1 MLYPDT
7 GRRTKIVCTLGPA
20 SASEAVMEQLLR
32 AGMNIARLNFSHGS
46 HEGHKEMIGRFRK
59 VRDKLGLPAAVM
71 LDTKGPEIRI
81 CTFEK
86 GSVELQPGDAFTLT
100 TRPVAGTKE
109 IVSITFEDLPRQL
122 KKGDVVLLDDGR
134 LALEVT
140 DTNET
145 EIHTIVTEGGTLS
158 NRKGINLPGIHIEME
173 YLSEQDKSDL
183 IFGAEMDVDYVAA
196 SFVRTADDVI
206 AVRKL
211 LDYYGGQHIKIIS
224 KIENLEGIANFK
236 QILACS
242 DGIMIARG
250 DMGVEV
256 EFEKLPGLQKKF
268 IRACCQ
274 QGKMVITAT
283 QMLESMITNASPTR
297 AEITDV
303 ANAVFDGTSA
313 IMLSGESAMGAH
325 PVRAVEVM
333 NRIAR
338 QAEQDA
344 LDLKLYH
351 GIRYEM
357 DANDTTNAIC
367 DATCTTA
374 EDLKAKAIIAVTMG
388 GQTAMRMAKFRPN
401 VPIIAATPSVKT
413 FHQLSLC
420 WGVYPVLARLQSD
433 SEALFYHAVA
443 CAKQMDAVHDGDR
456 VVITAGMPL
465 NTAGTTNTLK
475 VTVVGSGE

>member
-20 SASEAVMEQLLR
+20 SASESVMEQLLR

-46 HEGHKEMIGRFRK
+46 HEGHKEMIDRFRK

-86 GSVELQPGDAFTLT
+86 GSVELQPGDTFTLT
-100 TRPVAGTKE
+100 TRPVEGTKE
-109 IVSITFEDLPRQL
+109 MVSITFEDLPRQL

-134 LALEVT
+134 LSLEVT
-140 DTNET
+140 ETNET
-145 EIHTIVTEGGTLS
+145 EIHTTVTEGGTLS
-158 NRKGINLPGIHIEME
+158 NRKGINLPGIHIDME

-183 IFGAEMDVDYVAA
+183 IFGTEMDVDYVAA

-211 LDYYGGQHIKIIS
+211 LDYYGGKKIKIIS

-236 QILACS
+236 EILACS

-268 IRACCQ
+268 IRSCCQ

-325 PVRAVEVM
+325 PVRAV
-333 NRIAR
+333 
-338 QAEQDA
+338 
-344 LDLKLYH
+344 
-351 GIRYEM
+351 
-357 DANDTTNAIC
+357 
-367 DATCTTA
+367 
-374 EDLKAKAIIAVTMG
+374 
-388 GQTAMRMAKFRPN
+388 
-401 VPIIAATPSVKT
+401 
-413 FHQLSLC
+413 
-420 WGVYPVLARLQSD
+420 
-433 SEALFYHAVA
+433 
-443 CAKQMDAVHDGDR
+443 
-456 VVITAGMPL
+456 
-465 NTAGTTNTLK
+465 
-475 VTVVGSGE
+475 

>member
-20 SASEAVMEQLLR
+20 SASESVMEQLLR

-46 HEGHKEMIGRFRK
+46 HEGHKEMIDRFRK
-59 VRDKLGLPAAVM
+59 VRDKLGLPAAIM

-86 GSVELQPGDAFTLT
+86 GSVELQPGDSFTLT
-100 TRPVAGTKE
+100 TRPVEGTKE
-109 IVSITFEDLPRQL
+109 MVSITFEDLPRQL

-134 LALEVT
+134 LSLEVT
-140 DTNET
+140 ETNET
-145 EIHTIVTEGGTLS
+145 EIHTTVTEGGTLS
-158 NRKGINLPGIHIEME
+158 NRKGINLPGIHIDME

-183 IFGAEMDVDYVAA
+183 IFGTEMDVDYVAA

-211 LDYYGGQHIKIIS
+211 LDYYGGKNIKIIS

-236 QILACS
+236 EILACS

-268 IRACCQ
+268 IRSCCQ

-344 LDLKLYH
+344 LEMKLYR

-374 EDLKAKAIIAVTMG
+374 EDLQAKAIIAVTMG

-401 VPIIAATPSVKT
+401 VPIIAATPSAKT

-443 CAKQMDAVHDGDR
+443 CAKQMDAVQDGDR

>member
-20 SASEAVMEQLLR
+20 SASESVMEQLLR

-46 HEGHKEMIGRFRK
+46 HEGHKEMIDRFRK
-59 VRDKLGLPAAVM
+59 VRDKLGLPAAIM

-86 GSVELQPGDAFTLT
+86 GSVELQPGDSFTLT
-100 TRPVAGTKE
+100 TRPVEGTKE
-109 IVSITFEDLPRQL
+109 MVSITFEDLPRQL

-158 NRKGINLPGIHIEME
+158 NRKGINLPGIHIDME

-183 IFGAEMDVDYVAA
+183 IFGTEMDVDYVAA

-211 LDYYGGQHIKIIS
+211 LDYYGGKNIKIIS

-236 QILACS
+236 EILACS

-268 IRACCQ
+268 IRSCCQ

-344 LDLKLYH
+344 LEMKLYR

-374 EDLKAKAIIAVTMG
+374 EDLQAKAFIAVTMG

-401 VPIIAATPSVKT
+401 VPIIAATPSAKT

-443 CAKQMDAVHDGDR
+443 CAKQMDAVQDGDR

>member
-20 SASEAVMEQLLR
+20 SASESVMEQLLR

-46 HEGHKEMIGRFRK
+46 HEGHKEMIDRFRK

-86 GSVELQPGDAFTLT
+86 GSVELQPGDTFTLT
-100 TRPVAGTKE
+100 TRPVEGTKE
-109 IVSITFEDLPRQL
+109 MVSITFEDLPRQL

-134 LALEVT
+134 LSLEVT
-140 DTNET
+140 ETNET
-145 EIHTIVTEGGTLS
+145 EIHTTVTEGGTLS
-158 NRKGINLPGIHIEME
+158 NRKGINLPGIHIDME

-183 IFGAEMDVDYVAA
+183 IFGTEMDVDYVAA

-211 LDYYGGQHIKIIS
+211 LDYYGGKKIKIIS

-236 QILACS
+236 EILACS

-268 IRACCQ
+268 IRSCCQ

-344 LDLKLYH
+344 LEMKLYR

-374 EDLKAKAIIAVTMG
+374 EDLQAKAIIAVTMG

-401 VPIIAATPSVKT
+401 VPIIAATPGAKT

-443 CAKQMDAVHDGDR
+443 CAKQMDAVQDGDR